1 MLKSKKW
8 NDNNNNYIPVTTAT
22 IYMLVLYYHTGLD
35 FAALMVTQDRYNLQ
49 YFIMISTLVS
59 FTLQEQASF
68 PPRIHRKLTS
78 LF

>member
-1 MLKSKKW
+1 
-8 NDNNNNYIPVTTAT
+8 
-22 IYMLVLYYHTGLD
+22 MLVLYYHTGLD
-35 FAALMVTQDRYNLQ
+35 FATLMVTQDRYNLQ
-49 YFIMISTLVS
+49 YFVMISTLVS